1 MTEKLESTSRS
12 MVRKRKEH
20 PPVEAST
27 SKKTLDDT
35 DDNTPPSTQLLRKR
49 PRTSITPSDLVFDG
63 VIITTKPRRSSR
75 ISKTTSN
82 KTIEDLYRRL
92 GEDHAA
98 MAKTYKELA
107 DTMRE
112 LRVDTT
118 I

>member
-1 MTEKLESTSRS
+1 

-20 PPVEAST
+20 PPAEAST

-35 DDNTPPSTQLLRKR
+35 DDNALPSTQSLRKR
-49 PRTSITPSDLVFDG
+49 PRTSITPSDLVLDG

-75 ISKTTSN
+75 VTKTTSN
-82 KTIEDLYRRL
+82 KAIENLYRCL

-107 DTMRE
+107 DTVKE
-112 LRVDTT
+112 P
-118 I
+118 